1 VKFIQTVRFSTTR
14 MDEMNALND
23 EYDVE
28 GSGAPGFLGA
38 KVVKDRDRDNAYMV
52 IAEFES
58 YELAMENSARPDTDA
73 FAKKMGELVDGEIAY
88 GNYDVI
94 DERQP

>member
-28 GSGAPGFLGA
+28 GSGARGFLGA